1 MYAED
6 DSESDWPKPRQS
18 SYDPLLDSYSEG
30 LRSVVL
36 QKYTNLRPIAKTM
49 VKYLL
54 VLAFPLALQ
63 LDFPRFE
70 VAFIFGTVSFRS
82 FMSFWETTVNLY
94 PLVYGWLFVV
104 SLPSLWISYLRDRNP
119 ERQISLKRAGMALL
133 LTVLLSDI
141 LPIIATLLMPSS
153 FLTILLPYPA
163 IHVMQRGFSS
173 VPVLLLV
180 VLPQIIQWTEH
191 KHSESISIGEYDHE
205 SLDFRRLSYFVF
217 ILLFFA
223 PFQAI
228 LYQYY
233 ADPYHLY
240 PVGFSTFGFLSFC
253 LVMYMSFGMS
263 LQLIIPPLYSMGW
276 QLLIGFPRLFFAYR
290 LIKYLTGTETRKR
303 TLRLGI
309 LSIAW
314 SLLIFSLISHG
325 LSFFSHI
332 AYVYYTPIP
341 VPILFI
347 LGLVALYRP
356 HKLGFLFT
364 EQTQKERKI
373 ESRREP
379 RRPVESRPEELT
391 VPLTYLI
398 RSKIATSRL
407 NVWCNQTGL
416 KEDSKHV

>member
-1 MYAED
+1 MGDED
-6 DSESDWPKPRQS
+6 ESESDWPKPRQS
-18 SYDPLLDSYSEG
+18 SYDPFLESYSEG
-30 LRSVVL
+30 ARRVVL
-36 QKYTNLRPIAKTM
+36 QKYTNLPPIAKTM
-49 VKYLL
+49 VKCLL
-54 VLAFPLALQ
+54 VLAVPLGLQ
-63 LDFPRFE
+63 VDFPRFE
-70 VAFIFGTVSFRS
+70 VAFIFGTISFRS
-82 FMSFWETTVNLY
+82 FISFWETTVNLY

-119 ERQISLKRAGMALL
+119 ERQISLKRAGMAVL

-141 LPIIATLLMPSS
+141 LPIIATLLSPSPIDI
-153 FLTILLPYPA
+153 ILLPYRA
-163 IHVMQRGFSS
+163 IHFMQRGFLS

-191 KHSESISIGEYDHE
+191 KRSESISSGEYAHE

-233 ADPYHLY
+233 DGFY
-240 PVGFSTFGFLSFC
+240 PVGVPTFGFLSFC
-253 LVMYMSFGMS
+253 LVMYMSFGMR
-263 LQLIIPPLYSMGW
+263 LQLIIPPLYGMGW

-290 LIKYLTGTETRKR
+290 LIKYLAGTETRKR

-314 SLLIFSLISHG
+314 SFLIFSLISYG
-325 LSFFSHI
+325 LSFFPHI
-332 AYVYYTPIP
+332 AYVYYIPIP

-373 ESRREP
+373 EPRKEP
-379 RRPVESRPEELT
+379 GRPVESRAEELT

-407 NVWCNQTGL
+407 NVWCNQTGR
-416 KEDSKHV
+416 KEDSKQA